1 MTRTAADSQEP
12 LGAARDDLSTDR
24 KSYLIGRLLA
34 GGSETNRKAS
44 CRWRAGLPLV
54 MLLAGVSTV
63 FLFSGDRDYF
73 YRQSWVSSQHFAIAS
88 NLSPAS
94 NFMQFDYKILDPF
107 GNLNYNLYGRFPLGG
122 YALIRLVTFAFDN
135 NMSTQIYVA
144 RILMLVFFVGTVML
158 AYWSLCRLTSN
169 RWVALAATTL
179 AFSSGYFL
187 YYNDMISNEF
197 GIDLFGCMLVFH
209 GMTIFALEGRFRQL
223 VVKSCIALLLGWHV
237 LAVLMPFVVLGLVQ
251 KFFFT
256 GPVSVRDCGGI
267 FKYCLTKFRVG
278 VAAVVTSRYIVLGI
292 IVVGFSLL
300 VLVSNIGSQYYHY
313 NIENDFDTELS
324 DLPVLQSATARLGGT
339 ASGRIIYERVE
350 WLPFLRDQ
358 FIKIGLVSIPFAL
371 PGYSSAPSWW
381 DGSGIVFGVELQNL
395 SIGIVVVGICVIGGF
410 LTRYRLLTMTAVISG
425 FCWAIP
431 WRYTVAFH
439 RFESLYYVG
448 LPLVLFA
455 LVFTLVRKLS
465 NELFIGLS
473 SAITVLIFGFSS
485 FQMSSV
491 RDNSG
496 FSADLHRTFRDDF
509 NAIRRLTED
518 SSVLVPS
525 DNRAEFE
532 QFVGFPRP
540 DRPAHFSDAL
550 LYYFSGSIV
559 VFNVHWCNVDDIDY
573 EYNVQFMP
581 DEVDFVIQ
589 TRRDMPGLL
598 TPDNRMIYL
607 YNNYVFEREITRF
620 IEDNEPLYSS
630 AGWDIYLTSDGLLL
644 YIADRCG
651 ISGRL
656 LDSRFFLEIIPVSVD
671 DLPAHRRQYGY
682 DRLDFYFDEHEVLD
696 TKRFISALRLPDYDV
711 ASIRTGQFTDG
722 EGQIWTGEFDLAD
735 G

>member
-1 MTRTAADSQEP
+1 MGPMSRTAADSQEP
-12 LGAARDDLSTDR
+12 LGAAQDDLGTDR
-24 KSYLIGRLLA
+24 KSYLIGRLFA
-34 GGSETNRKAS
+34 GGSETNGKAS
-44 CRWRAGLPLV
+44 CRWRAVLPLV

-73 YRQSWVSSQHFAIAS
+73 YRQSWVSSHQFAVAS

-94 NFMQFDYKILDPF
+94 NFMQFDFKILDSF
-107 GNLNYNLYGRFPLGG
+107 GNLNYNLYGRFPLGS
-122 YALIRLVTFAFDN
+122 YVLIRLVTFAFDN
-135 NMSTQIYVA
+135 NMSVQIYVA

-169 RWVALAATTL
+169 RWVALSATAL

-187 YYNDMISNEF
+187 YYNDMISTEF

-237 LAVLMPFVVLGLVQ
+237 LAVLMPFVVLGLSK

-256 GPVSVRDCGGI
+256 GPVSVRDHGGI
-267 FKYCLTKFRVG
+267 FKYCLTKIRVG

-300 VLVSNIGSQYYHY
+300 VLVSNIGSQYYHH

-339 ASGRIIYERVE
+339 ASSRIYLERLE

-358 FIKIGLVSIPFAL
+358 FIKIGLMSIPFAL

-381 DGSGIVFGVELQNL
+381 EGGGIVFGSELQSL
-395 SIGIVVVGICVIGGF
+395 SIGIVVVGVCIVGGIF
-410 LTRYRLLTMTAVISG
+410 ARYRLLTMTAAISG
-425 FCWAIP
+425 FCWAVP
-431 WRYTVAFH
+431 WRYNVAGH
-439 RFESLYYVG
+439 QWESLYYVG

-455 LVFTLVRKLS
+455 MIFTLVRKLS
-465 NELFIGLS
+465 NELFVGLS
-473 SAITVLIFGFSS
+473 SVITVLIFGFSS

-491 RDNSG
+491 RDDRG
-496 FSADLHRTFRDDF
+496 ISADLHRTLVDDF
-509 NAIRRLTED
+509 NAIRRLTGN
-518 SSVLVPS
+518 SSVLIPTRS
-525 DNRAEFE
+525 EEEFTGIPE
-532 QFVGFPRP
+532 
-540 DRPAHFSDAL
+540 AL
-550 LYYFSGSIV
+550 RYYLSGSILV
-559 VFNVHWCNVDDIDY
+559 YNRSGCNTVNIDY
-573 EYNVQFMP
+573 EYNMDFVP
-581 DEVDFVIQ
+581 DEVDFIIQ

-598 TPDNRMIYL
+598 TPNNRIRYL
-607 YNNYVFEREITRF
+607 YNNYVFEREITGF

-630 AGWDIYLTSDGLLL
+630 AGWDIYLTGDGLLL

-671 DLPAHRRQYGY
+671 DLPAHRRPYGY
-682 DRLDFYFDEHEVLD
+682 DRFDFYFDEHEVLD
-696 TKRFISALRLPDYDV
+696 TKRFILALRLPDYDI
-711 ASIRTGQFTDG
+711 ARIRAGQFTDDEDLIW
-722 EGQIWTGEFDLAD
+722 EGTLLDQRPDPG
-735 G
+735 